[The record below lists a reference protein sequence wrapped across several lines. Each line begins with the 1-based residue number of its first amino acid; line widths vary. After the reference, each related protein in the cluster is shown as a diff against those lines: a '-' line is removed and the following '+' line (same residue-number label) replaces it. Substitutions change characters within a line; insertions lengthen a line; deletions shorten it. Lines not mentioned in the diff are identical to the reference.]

1 MAVRRPADGDGPAD
15 GDDLVEDYRRA
26 GFNNRLGFGESPAL
40 VVIDFC
46 RAYLDEA
53 SPLCA
58 GVEDARA
65 SCVRVL
71 QAARAAQIPVL
82 HTRVEF
88 QPGGA
93 DGGVFF
99 RKVGA
104 LECFVRGNPLGE
116 YGEGLE
122 PAEGEVVVVKQY
134 ASGFFGTSL
143 ASTLTSMGVDTLIHT
158 GVSTSGC
165 VRATAL
171 DSCQHG
177 FVPIV
182 VREACGDRDAAVHES
197 NLFDLD
203 AKYADVVSEQEVLS
217 HLAGLAA
224 ARDRRSGTN

>member
-1 MAVRRPADGDGPAD
+1 MPEAPLTGGRSTGDGLA
-15 GDDLVEDYRRA
+15 EDYRRA
-26 GFNNRLGFGESPAL
+26 GFSNRLGFGSRPAL

-46 RAYLDEA
+46 QAYLDPT
-53 SPLCA
+53 SPLYA

-65 SCVRVL
+65 ACQRVL
-71 QAARAAQIPVL
+71 DAARAAHIPVL

-93 DGGVFF
+93 NGGVFF

-104 LECFVRGNPLGE
+104 LECFVRGNPLGA
-116 YGEGLE
+116 YGEGLA
-122 PAEGEVVVVKQY
+122 PTDDEVVVVKQY

-165 VRATAL
+165 VRATAV
-171 DSCQHG
+171 DACQHG
-177 FVPIV
+177 FVPVV
-182 VREACGDRDAAVHES
+182 VRDACGDRNPQVHQA

-203 AKYADVVSEQEVLS
+203 AKYADVVSEQEVLDYLS
-217 HLAGLAA
+217 AT
-224 ARDRRSGTN
+224 R

>member
-1 MAVRRPADGDGPAD
+1 MTGDSLAD
-15 GDDLVEDYRRA
+15 DYLQA
-26 GFNNRLGFGESPAL
+26 GFSNRLGFGRQPAL
-40 VVIDFC
+40 VVVDFC
-46 RAYLDEA
+46 QAYLEPD
-53 SPLCA
+53 SRLYA
-58 GVEDARA
+58 GVEEARE
-65 SCVRVL
+65 SCIRL
-71 QAARAAQIPVL
+71 LAAARGVQIPVL

-104 LECFVRGNPLGE
+104 LECFVRGNPLGH

-122 PAEGEVVVVKQY
+122 PTSDEVVVVKQY

-143 ASTLTSMGVDTLIHT
+143 ASTLTSLGIDTLIIT

-171 DSCQHG
+171 DACQHG

-182 VREACGDRDAAVHES
+182 VRDACGDRDRSIHEA

-203 AKYADVVSEQEVLS
+203 AKYADVVSEQEVLDY
-217 HLAGLAA
+217 LAL
-224 ARDRRSGTN
+224 RR

>member
-1 MAVRRPADGDGPAD
+1 MT
-15 GDDLVEDYRRA
+15 DDRLSEDYRQA
-26 GFNNRLGFGESPAL
+26 GFSNRLGFGDHPAL
-40 VVIDFC
+40 VVVDFC
-46 RAYLDEA
+46 QAYLDPD
-53 SPLCA
+53 SPLYA
-58 GVEDARA
+58 SVEDARE
-65 SCVRVL
+65 SCIRL
-71 QAARAAQIPVL
+71 LAATRSAQIPVL

-93 DGGVFF
+93 DGGIFF

-104 LECFVRGNPLGE
+104 LECFVRGNPLGH

-122 PAEGEVVVVKQY
+122 PADDEVVVVKQY

-143 ASTLTSMGVDTLIHT
+143 ASTLTSLGTDTLIIT

-171 DSCQHG
+171 DACQHG

-182 VREACGDRDAAVHES
+182 VKDACGDRDQRVHEA

-203 AKYADVVSEQEVLS
+203 AKYADVVSEQEVLDYLS
-217 HLAGLAA
+217 S
-224 ARDRRSGTN
+224 RN

>member
-1 MAVRRPADGDGPAD
+1 MTDNR
-15 GDDLVEDYRRA
+15 LSEDYRQA
-26 GFNNRLGFGESPAL
+26 GFNNRLGFGKQPAL
-40 VVIDFC
+40 VVVDFC
-46 RAYLDEA
+46 QAYLDPD
-53 SPLCA
+53 SPLYA
-58 GVEDARA
+58 GVENARE
-65 SCVRVL
+65 SCIRL
-71 QAARAAQIPVL
+71 LAAARSAQISVL

-93 DGGVFF
+93 DGGIFF

-104 LECFVRGNPLGE
+104 LECFVRGNPLGH

-122 PAEGEVVVVKQY
+122 PADDEVVVVKQY

-143 ASTLTSMGVDTLIHT
+143 ASTLTSLGIDTLIIT

-171 DSCQHG
+171 DACQHG

-182 VREACGDRDAAVHES
+182 VRDACGDRDQRVHEA

-203 AKYADVVSEQEVLS
+203 AKYADVVSEQEVLDY
-217 HLAGLAA
+217 L
-224 ARDRRSGTN
+224 SGRK

>member
-1 MAVRRPADGDGPAD
+1 MTGDSLAD
-15 GDDLVEDYRRA
+15 DYRQA
-26 GFNNRLGFGESPAL
+26 GFSNRLGFGRQPAL
-40 VVIDFC
+40 VVVDFC
-46 RAYLDEA
+46 QAYLHPD
-53 SPLCA
+53 SPLYA
-58 GVEDARA
+58 GVEDARE
-65 SCVRVL
+65 SCIRL
-71 QAARAAQIPVL
+71 LAAARRAQIPVL

-122 PAEGEVVVVKQY
+122 PADDEVVVVKQY

-143 ASTLTSMGVDTLIHT
+143 ASTLTSLGIDTLIIT

-171 DSCQHG
+171 DACQHG

-182 VREACGDRDAAVHES
+182 VRDACGDRDQRVHEA

-203 AKYADVVSEQEVLS
+203 AKYADVVSEQEVLD
-217 HLAGLAA
+217 HLAAQ
-224 ARDRRSGTN
+224 N

>member
-1 MAVRRPADGDGPAD
+1 MTPRPAKTGAELAD
-15 GDDLVEDYRRA
+15 DYRRA
-26 GFNNRLGFGESPAL
+26 GFNNRLGFGSRPAL

-46 RAYLDEA
+46 QAYLDPE
-53 SPLCA
+53 SPLYA

-65 SCVRVL
+65 SCQRVL
-71 QAARAAQIPVL
+71 AAARAAGIPVL

-93 DGGVFF
+93 DGGMFF
-99 RKVGA
+99 RKVQA
-104 LECFVRGNPLGE
+104 LECFVRGNPLGAC
-116 YGEGLE
+116 GDGLA
-122 PAEGEVVVVKQY
+122 PVDDEVVVVKQY

-143 ASTLTSMGVDTLIHT
+143 ASTLTSMGIDTLIHT

-171 DSCQHG
+171 DACQHG

-182 VREACGDRDAAVHES
+182 VRDACGDRDPRIHEA

-203 AKYADVVSEQEVLS
+203 AKYADVVSEQEVLDYLS
-217 HLAGLAA
+217 GLPAI
-224 ARDRRSGTN
+224 G

>member
-1 MAVRRPADGDGPAD
+1 MTSRGAKTDEGLAA
-15 GDDLVEDYRRA
+15 DYRQA
-26 GFNNRLGFGESPAL
+26 GFNNRLGFGTRPAL

-46 RAYLDEA
+46 EAYLDPA
-53 SPLCA
+53 SPLYA

-65 SCVRVL
+65 SCQRVL
-71 QAARAAQIPVL
+71 EAARSAGIPVL

-93 DGGVFF
+93 DGGIFF

-104 LECFVRGNPLGE
+104 LECFVRGNPLGA
-116 YGEGLE
+116 YGQGLA
-122 PAEGEVVVVKQY
+122 PVEGEVVVVKQY

-171 DSCQHG
+171 DACQHG
-177 FVPIV
+177 FIPVV
-182 VREACGDRDAAVHES
+182 VRDACGDRDLRVHES

-203 AKYADVVSEQEVLS
+203 AKYTDVVSEQETLDY
-217 HLAGLAA
+217 LASL
-224 ARDRRSGTN
+224 

>member
-1 MAVRRPADGDGPAD
+1 MTSRGAKTDEGLA
-15 GDDLVEDYRRA
+15 EDYLQA
-26 GFNNRLGFGESPAL
+26 GFNNRLGFGSSPAL

-46 RAYLDEA
+46 EAYLDPS
-53 SPLCA
+53 SPLYA

-65 SCVRVL
+65 SCQRVL
-71 QAARAAQIPVL
+71 EAARSAGMPVL

-93 DGGVFF
+93 DGGIFF

-104 LECFVRGNPLGE
+104 LECFVRGNPLGA
-116 YGEGLE
+116 YGQGLA
-122 PAEGEVVVVKQY
+122 PAENEVVVVKQY

-171 DSCQHG
+171 DACQHG
-177 FVPIV
+177 FIPVV
-182 VREACGDRDAAVHES
+182 VRDACGDRDLRVHES

-203 AKYADVVSEQEVLS
+203 AKYADVVSEQET
-217 HLAGLAA
+217 LAYLA
-224 ARDRRSGTN
+224 SL

>member
-1 MAVRRPADGDGPAD
+1 MTGEGLA
-15 GDDLVEDYRRA
+15 EDYRQA
-26 GFNNRLGFGESPAL
+26 GFSNRLGFGEHPAL
-40 VVIDFC
+40 VVVDFC
-46 RAYLDEA
+46 RAYLDPD
-53 SPLCA
+53 SPLYA
-58 GVEDARA
+58 GVEDARE
-65 SCVRVL
+65 SCLRLVA
-71 QAARAAQIPVL
+71 AARRTPIPVL

-104 LECFVRGNPLGE
+104 LECFVRGNPLGD
-116 YGEGLE
+116 YGDGLE
-122 PAEGEVVVVKQY
+122 PAEGEVVVAKQY

-143 ASTLTSMGVDTLIHT
+143 ASTLTSLGIDTLIIT

-171 DSCQHG
+171 DACQHG

-182 VREACGDRDAAVHES
+182 VRDACGDRDQRVHEA

-203 AKYADVVSEQEVLS
+203 AKYADVVSEQEVLDY
-217 HLAGLAA
+217 LAA
-224 ARDRRSGTN
+224 RK

>member
-1 MAVRRPADGDGPAD
+1 MAGE
-15 GDDLVEDYRRA
+15 DDLLDDYRRA

-40 VVIDFC
+40 LVIDFC

-53 SPLCA
+53 SPLYA

-71 QAARAAQIPVL
+71 AAARSARIPVL

-88 QPGGA
+88 HPGGA
-93 DGGVFF
+93 DGGIFF
-99 RKVGA
+99 RKVAA
-104 LECFVRGNPLGE
+104 LECFVRGNPLGS
-116 YGEGLE
+116 YVAGLE
-122 PAEGEVVVVKQY
+122 PADGEVVVVKQY

-182 VREACGDRDAAVHES
+182 VRDACGDRDAAVHES

-203 AKYADVVSEQEVLS
+203 AKYADVVSEQEVLGYLS
-217 HLAGLAA
+217 ALRA
-224 ARDRRSGTN
+224 

>member
-1 MAVRRPADGDGPAD
+1 MPEAGSTGGRSTGDGLA
-15 GDDLVEDYRRA
+15 EDYRRA
-26 GFNNRLGFGESPAL
+26 GFSNRLGFGSRPAL

-46 RAYLDEA
+46 QAYLDPT
-53 SPLCA
+53 SPLYA

-65 SCVRVL
+65 ACQRVL
-71 QAARAAQIPVL
+71 DAARAADIPVL

-93 DGGVFF
+93 NGGVFF

-104 LECFVRGNPLGE
+104 LECFVRGNPLGA
-116 YGEGLE
+116 YGEGLA
-122 PAEGEVVVVKQY
+122 PTDDEVVVVKQY

-165 VRATAL
+165 VRATAV
-171 DSCQHG
+171 DACQHG
-177 FVPIV
+177 FVPVV
-182 VREACGDRDAAVHES
+182 VRGACGDRNPQVHQA

-203 AKYADVVSEQEVLS
+203 AKYADVVSEQEVLDYLS
-217 HLAGLAA
+217 AT
-224 ARDRRSGTN
+224 R

>member
-1 MAVRRPADGDGPAD
+1 MNSDSIADASMIE
-15 GDDLVEDYRRA
+15 DDAGGSAAELLSEDYRQA
-26 GFNNRLGFGESPAL
+26 GFSNRLGFGSKPAL
-40 VVIDFC
+40 IVIDFC
-46 RAYLDEA
+46 EAYLDA
-53 SPLCA
+53 DSPLYA

-65 SCVRVL
+65 ACVRL
-71 QAARAAQIPVL
+71 LAAARTAQIPVL

-104 LECFVRGNPLGE
+104 LECFVRGNPLTDF
-116 YGEGLE
+116 GEGLA
-122 PAEGEVVVVKQY
+122 PQAGEVVVVKQY

-143 ASTLTSMGVDTLIHT
+143 ASTLTSLGVDTLVIS

-171 DSCQHG
+171 DACQHG

-182 VREACGDRDAAVHES
+182 VRDACGDRDQRVHEA

-203 AKYADVVSEQEVLS
+203 AKYADVVSEQEVLDY
-217 HLAGLAA
+217 LAS
-224 ARDRRSGTN
+224 R

>member
-1 MAVRRPADGDGPAD
+1 MTGDSLAD
-15 GDDLVEDYRRA
+15 DYRQA
-26 GFNNRLGFGESPAL
+26 GFSNRLGFGRQPAL
-40 VVIDFC
+40 VVVDFC
-46 RAYLDEA
+46 RAYLDPD
-53 SPLCA
+53 SPLYA
-58 GVEDARA
+58 GVEDARG
-65 SCVRVL
+65 SCIRL
-71 QAARAAQIPVL
+71 LAAARRAQIPVL

-104 LECFVRGNPLGE
+104 LECFVRGNPLGQ

-122 PAEGEVVVVKQY
+122 PADDEVVVVKQY

-143 ASTLTSMGVDTLIHT
+143 ASTLTSLGVDTLIIT

-171 DSCQHG
+171 DACQHG

-182 VREACGDRDAAVHES
+182 VRDACGDRDQRVHEA

-203 AKYADVVSEQEVLS
+203 AKYADVVSEREVLDY
-217 HLAGLAA
+217 LAA
-224 ARDRRSGTN
+224 QK

>member
-1 MAVRRPADGDGPAD
+1 MTPRPAKPGEVLA
-15 GDDLVEDYRRA
+15 EDYRRA
-26 GFNNRLGFGESPAL
+26 GFNNRLGFGSRPAL

-46 RAYLDEA
+46 RAYLDPGA
-53 SPLCA
+53 PLYA

-65 SCVRVL
+65 SCQRVL
-71 QAARAAQIPVL
+71 DAARSAGIPVL
-82 HTRVEF
+82 HTRIEF

-93 DGGVFF
+93 DGGIFF

-104 LECFVRGNPLGE
+104 LECFVRGNPLGD
-116 YGEGLE
+116 YGEGLA
-122 PAEGEVVVVKQY
+122 PTGDEVVVVKQY

-171 DSCQHG
+171 DACQHG

-182 VREACGDRDAAVHES
+182 VRDACGDRDPQIHES

-203 AKYADVVSEQEVLS
+203 AKYADVVSEPEVLDYLS
-217 HLAGLAA
+217 TLG
-224 ARDRRSGTN
+224 

>member
-1 MAVRRPADGDGPAD
+1 MNSDSIAGASMIEEDAGGSAAE
-15 GDDLVEDYRRA
+15 LLSEDYRQA
-26 GFNNRLGFGESPAL
+26 GFSNRLGFGSKPAL
-40 VVIDFC
+40 IVIDFC
-46 RAYLDEA
+46 EAYLDA
-53 SPLCA
+53 DSPLYA

-65 SCVRVL
+65 ACVRL
-71 QAARAAQIPVL
+71 LAAARTAQIPVL

-104 LECFVRGNPLGE
+104 LECFVRGNPLTAF
-116 YGEGLE
+116 GEGLA
-122 PAEGEVVVVKQY
+122 PQAGEVVVVKQY

-143 ASTLTSMGVDTLIHT
+143 ASTLTSLGVDTLVIS

-171 DSCQHG
+171 DACQHG

-182 VREACGDRDAAVHES
+182 VRDACGDRDQRVHEA

-203 AKYADVVSEQEVLS
+203 AKYADVVSEQEVLDY
-217 HLAGLAA
+217 LAS
-224 ARDRRSGTN
+224 R